1 MSKAKFWQM
10 IGRGTRLCPEL
21 MDGEDKD
28 KFYIFDSEDVSI
40 KSIKAD
46 DVRKKLREGK
56 YIYENE
62 KQKMEELEEK

>member
-1 MSKAKFWQM
+1 MQ
-10 IGRGTRLCPEL
+10 R
-21 MDGEDKD
+21 DGKVSYERKVLIRTKIEEKN